1 MAWIAFFISMPTDH
15 GKLSVTVFLVPWEP
29 TFISFNEQKHVFKHT
44 LKLKNIG
51 VYYQLQKTAM
61 SINMSEE
68 GFLNVKFVCTKVS
81 KTPDSSSIQ
90 LKKWTQLKCLL
101 QIIFS

>member
-68 GFLNVKFVCTKVS
+68 GFLMLNLCV
-81 KTPDSSSIQ
+81 
-90 LKKWTQLKCLL
+90 LKCQKPQTPL
-101 QIIFS
+101 QSN